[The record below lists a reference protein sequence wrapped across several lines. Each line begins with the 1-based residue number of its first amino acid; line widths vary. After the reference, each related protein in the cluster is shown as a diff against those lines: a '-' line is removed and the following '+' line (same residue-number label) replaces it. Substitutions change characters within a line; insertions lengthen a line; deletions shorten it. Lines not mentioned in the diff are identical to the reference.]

1 MREEE
6 KEMNFEQNETLKA
19 INTGMSE
26 ELLGGMKEKLRRLV
40 LLFCGLTIAHLGVT
54 LFILANLGADP
65 FNVFV
70 QGLRLLIGS
79 SLTHGSIHMCVSFLI
94 ILILLFVDR
103 TYIKAG
109 TLICMI
115 CGGPIIDFF
124 TWVLSVFEIGS
135 AAIAVK
141 IPVLILG
148 CVILAFG
155 MTIVIRSE
163 AGTGPNDLVAVVISE
178 KGKFKFG
185 LTRVITDGLFVLI
198 GFILGGKFGIG
209 TIICAFLVGFVADF
223 FMPYSD
229 RIVKSSFRHLLGK
242 GCV

>member
-26 ELLGGMKEKLRRLV
+26 ELLGGMKEKLCRLV

-79 SLTHGSIHMCVSFLI
+79 SLTHGAVHMCVSFLI

-135 AAIAVK
+135 AVLAIK